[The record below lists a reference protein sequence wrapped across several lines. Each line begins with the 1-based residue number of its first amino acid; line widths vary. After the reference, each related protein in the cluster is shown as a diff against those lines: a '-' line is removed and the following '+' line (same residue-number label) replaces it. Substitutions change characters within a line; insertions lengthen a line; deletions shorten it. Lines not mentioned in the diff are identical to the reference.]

1 MQNKYQIDNNK
12 MDIKIK
18 DGISKKK
25 EIKKIE

>member
-1 MQNKYQIDNNK
+1 MQNKYQNDNNK
-12 MDIKIK
+12 IDIKIK